1 MAEHKLLGIVVAAG
15 LLIVGAIFMVIDRNS
30 VSPDDPGEPAVA
42 VVAPEPAEPSSEPR
56 AEHPVLPVP
65 LSGKIVV
72 SKSPIE
78 ILASP
83 SGSASALY
91 GFPAGRPFRVLGG
104 NGDYVKVQDVR
115 SGASGWIEEA
125 ALEPAPPPEPMA
137 TPTPSTTKT
146 MTQAPTPS
154 ANQAPTPRKQRS
166 SSDTATVAVQ
176 PKPKPPPTRERR
188 GLFGGNGPF
197 RGLFGGR

>member
-1 MAEHKLLGIVVAAG
+1 MAEHRLLGIVVAAG
-15 LLIVGAIFMVIDRNS
+15 LLIVGAIFMVIDWNS
-30 VSPDDPGEPAVA
+30 ASPDDPDEATVA

-56 AEHPVLPVP
+56 TEHPVLPVQ

-72 SKSPIE
+72 SNSPIE

-83 SGSASALY
+83 SASASAIY

-104 NGDYVKVQDVR
+104 DGDGNYVKVQDVR

-125 ALEPAPPPEPMA
+125 ALEPAPPPEPRA
-137 TPTPSTTKT
+137 TPTASTTK
-146 MTQAPTPS
+146 PT
-154 ANQAPTPRKQRS
+154 NQASTPRNKRS

-176 PKPKPPPTRERR
+176 PKPNPVPKRERR